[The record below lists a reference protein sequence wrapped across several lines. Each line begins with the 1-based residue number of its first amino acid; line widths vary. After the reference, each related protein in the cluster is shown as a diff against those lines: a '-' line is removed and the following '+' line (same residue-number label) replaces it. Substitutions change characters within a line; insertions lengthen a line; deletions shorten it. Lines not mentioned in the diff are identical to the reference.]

1 MNGMKKVAIYSRV
14 STKEQDPDSQLFM
27 LRKYAKS
34 RKFNIYREY
43 VDKISGGTEERR
55 EYKRLLEDVRKRK
68 VDIVL
73 VWRFD
78 RFARSTRML
87 LAALDEFM
95 NLGVDFISYHEN
107 IDTTSPLGRA
117 IFVIVSAIAEF
128 EKELIVQRV
137 KAGLAK
143 AKLKGKRLGRP
154 PLTPEK
160 KESILMQREK
170 NLSIRQIAKREKIS
184 IGVVHK
190 YLKNRKKAV

>member
-1 MNGMKKVAIYSRV
+1 MNDMKKVAIYSRV

-27 LRKYAKS
+27 LRRYAKS
-34 RKFNIYREY
+34 RRFKIYREY
-43 VDKISGGTEERR
+43 VDKISGDTEERT
-55 EYKRLLEDVRKRK
+55 EYKRLFEDVRKRK

-87 LAALDEFM
+87 LAALDEFR

-117 IFVIVSAIAEF
+117 IFVILSAIAEF

-154 PLTPEK
+154 PLTPEQ
-160 KESILMQREK
+160 KESILMQREQ
-170 NLSIRQIAKREKIS
+170 NLSIRQIATMERIS

-190 YLKNRKKAV
+190 YLRDRKKIT

>member
-27 LRKYAKS
+27 LREYAKS
-34 RKFNIYREY
+34 RKFAIYREY
-43 VDKISGGTEERR
+43 VDRISGDTEERA

-87 LAALDEFM
+87 LAALDEFR

-143 AKLKGKRLGRP
+143 AKLKGKKLGRP
-154 PLTPEK
+154 PLTPEQ
-160 KESILMQREK
+160 KESILAQREQ
-170 NLSIRQIAKREKIS
+170 NLSIRQIATRERIS

-190 YLKNRKKAV
+190 YLRNRKKII